1 MVQVGDNRGVQAE
14 SASLIAAKWIA
25 AFIVSFWLRVPLTVQ
40 ILVACM
46 GLDFITG
53 LLVAFIRGE
62 VASHKSFIGLAKK
75 TLILILVG
83 AAHLISD
90 AMKLQF
96 DLGAFVAVAY
106 IINEVISITEN
117 CANAGIPIPPA
128 LLDVLVK
135 AKKYTGRGQRPSTV
149 VEKLESV
156 SVSTDDGVGGI
167 ETLVSSTRTTTG
179 TPSIKTGD
187 TKAGE

>member
-1 MVQVGDNRGVQAE
+1 VQIANNQDVQTE
-14 SASLIAAKWIA
+14 SAALIAAKWVV
-25 AFIVSFWLRVPLTVQ
+25 AFLISFWIQIPLSVQ
-40 ILVACM
+40 ILVGCM
-46 GLDFITG
+46 GLDFLTG

-75 TLILILVG
+75 SLILILVG
-83 AAHLISD
+83 SAHLISE

-96 DLGAFVAVAY
+96 DLGAAVAVAY
-106 IINEVISITEN
+106 IVNEVISITEN

-135 AKKYTGRGQRPSTV
+135 AKKYTGRGQQPSTV

-156 SVSTDDGVGGI
+156 SVSKDDGLGGV
-167 ETLVSSTRTTTG
+167 ETIVSSTKVISGPGHEKRETH
-179 TPSIKTGD
+179 
-187 TKAGE
+187 E